1 MIVKI
6 VIMIQIRLKRKKT
19 NETKSQDDVESLNI
33 KDLPKSTEMNMKK
46 DIKIKDE
53 QNKIIIKKIQSNM
66 IKIKSNYLWIL
77 FINLIMYLNQN
88 ELVGH

>member
-1 MIVKI
+1 MKNMMKAVLMLSLLVTLTACGNDSKDSNHDTDTF
-6 VIMIQIRLKRKKT
+6 KKKKT

-53 QNKIIIKKIQSNM
+53 QNKIIIKR
-66 IKIKSNYLWIL
+66 
-77 FINLIMYLNQN
+77 FNQI
-88 ELVGH
+88 